1 MKALIAIDSFKG
13 CLTSAQAGNAAL
25 RAFPDGCA
33 EIIPVSDGGEGF
45 STTLTGCLGG
55 TFRTVSC
62 HDPLGR
68 VISAKYGVAGRTAV
82 IETAAASGLGLL
94 RRNELNP
101 VLTSSYGTGELMLD
115 ALEHGAEE
123 IWLGLG
129 GSATCD
135 GGIGLLQALGYRFR
149 TDEAKSGSS
158 LVNIQE
164 IDSSCRCKALDSCKI
179 TGFYDVSV
187 PFCGPGGAARM
198 FAPQKGASPAM
209 VEMLD
214 EWMSRLCETYVEFS
228 EMDVMNIPGSGAAGG
243 IGGALGGVLGA
254 TMAQGI
260 HKVLDIAGFGQKLK
274 SCDLVITGEG
284 RADIQTLRGKV
295 PVGVLEYSRRH
306 RAPGKSPKVILIAG
320 RLSDKEQ
327 LLEAGFDAVLQVTPE
342 DTPLSV
348 ALAPATAE
356 ANITRTIKEYQ
367 ANL

>member
-1 MKALIAIDSFKG
+1 
-13 CLTSAQAGNAAL
+13 
-25 RAFPDGCA
+25 
-33 EIIPVSDGGEGF
+33 
-45 STTLTGCLGG
+45 
-55 TFRTVSC
+55 
-62 HDPLGR
+62 
-68 VISAKYGVAGRTAV
+68 
-82 IETAAASGLGLL
+82 
-94 RRNELNP
+94 
-101 VLTSSYGTGELMLD
+101 
-115 ALEHGAEE
+115 
-123 IWLGLG
+123 
-129 GSATCD
+129 
-135 GGIGLLQALGYRFR
+135 
-149 TDEAKSGSS
+149 
-158 LVNIQE
+158 
-164 IDSSCRCKALDSCKI
+164 
-179 TGFYDVSV
+179 
-187 PFCGPGGAARM
+187 
-198 FAPQKGASPAM
+198 M

-214 EWMSRLCETYVEFS
+214 EWMSRLCETYAEFS

-306 RAPGKSPKVILIAG
+306 REPGKSPKVILIAG
-320 RLSDKEQ
+320 RFSDKEQ

-348 ALAPATAE
+348 ALDPATAE

>member
-1 MKALIAIDSFKG
+1 
-13 CLTSAQAGNAAL
+13 
-25 RAFPDGCA
+25 
-33 EIIPVSDGGEGF
+33 
-45 STTLTGCLGG
+45 
-55 TFRTVSC
+55 
-62 HDPLGR
+62 
-68 VISAKYGVAGRTAV
+68 
-82 IETAAASGLGLL
+82 
-94 RRNELNP
+94 
-101 VLTSSYGTGELMLD
+101 MLD

-149 TDEAKSGSS
+149 TDEAKSGSP

-209 VEMLD
+209 VGMLD
-214 EWMSRLCETYVEFS
+214 EWMSRLCETYAEFS

-295 PVGVLEYSRRH
+295 PVGVLEYSRRY